1 MSAPNPTL
9 LSIYGTGSTYLEK
22 QAGLASL
29 AGRVGLALV
38 AMKAID
44 SYHQNLVAQ
53 QVASEQRAHLERRNP
68 EMDDVIM
75 RMRYSHPP
83 IMVAPLTPR
92 SQEQIETE
100 YGLGVMPGAPV
111 GMDSGMVRLAMVGEN
126 VGKLMAKKAA
136 LAPTVAPGVL
146 QQVGQRVKNV
156 ARQAAN
162 KLPGAVPKG
171 ATGTIAAAPVPAA
184 FTPHVHVHGSPDA
197 GAPNLATKA
206 LAAGTAGLGAYALY
220 QGAKKALSPEE
231 SVVKAAGI
239 GGAALGALSLPGKA
253 VSAVGSL
260 VGKVVDKTKPLQ
272 YAPVVGKKGIGQ
284 LGWKG
289 KALGLGAAGLGAY
302 GIAKGTQAATG
313 WGSEEAAPTNW
324 SHTDYGAP
332 QLVKNVNEFGY
343 T

>member
-44 SYHQNLVAQ
+44 SYHQSLVAQ

-92 SQEQIETE
+92 SQEQTETE

-136 LAPTVAPGVL
+136 LAPTVAPGMF
-146 QQVGQRVKNV
+146 QQMGQSVKNV

-171 ATGTIAAAPVPAA
+171 ATGTIAAAPVKAA
-184 FTPHVHVHGSPDA
+184 FEPLKNVPIVGKNS
-197 GAPNLATKA
+197 
-206 LAAGTAGLGAYALY
+206 
-220 QGAKKALSPEE
+220 
-231 SVVKAAGI
+231 GI
-239 GGAALGALSLPGKA
+239 GLK
-253 VSAVGSL
+253 
-260 VGKVVDKTKPLQ
+260 
-272 YAPVVGKKGIGQ
+272 Y
-284 LGWKG
+284 

-302 GIAKGTQAATG
+302 GLAKGTQAATG